1 MDFLSEPEIVILR
14 SKKPDWIAPIW
25 LFMIQLAALQ
35 SIQIIFFRVF
45 QRVTKGYF
53 P

>member
-1 MDFLSEPEIVILR
+1 MVNLFLQKSQIGAIQ
-14 SKKPDWIAPIW
+14 SGF
-25 LFMIQLAALQ
+25 FMIQLAALQ

-45 QRVTKGYF
+45 QRVPKGYF